1 MTTKKSMVSLTNYQE
16 FVADGYTNPSAGLEK
31 RLFNAALGICGESG
45 EVADLVKKLLH
56 DEDIPIERFIEEI
69 GDVIWYLTHLCH
81 LLHISLDDV
90 IRMNYVKL
98 RERYPE
104 QYGDKFYEL
113 EVPIE

>member
-1 MTTKKSMVSLTNYQE
+1 MTVKKSIVSLTNYQE
-16 FVADGYTNPSAGLEK
+16 FVADGYTNPSANREK

-56 DEDIPIERFIEEI
+56 GKDVPTERFVEEV
-69 GDVIWYLTHLCH
+69 GDVIWYLAHLCH
-81 LLHISLDDV
+81 LLGISLNDV